1 MLNKAVLE
9 QHIYDPALILD
20 AVNNWLTESLHQT
33 ITNSTVKDGMDISL
47 ISINKKTNEMLFSG
61 AYNSVFIARNDELL
75 ELKGNKFPVGA
86 FINEARESFTTQT
99 FLLKKNDSIYLF
111 TDGYADQFGGPKDK
125 KFKIH
130 QLKELLKNI
139 SSLNAND
146 QIEKLGITFTDWKAN
161 TEQVDDVLI
170 IGINID

>member
-1 MLNKAVLE
+1 M
-9 QHIYDPALILD
+9 
-20 AVNNWLTESLHQT
+20 
-33 ITNSTVKDGMDISL
+33 
-47 ISINKKTNEMLFSG
+47 
-61 AYNSVFIARNDELL
+61 L

-146 QIEKLGITFTDWKAN
+146 QIEKLGITFNDWKAN